1 MASSSRGD
9 EFFTP
14 TSSRLEPS
22 HWAPEGLE
30 ILVFY
35 ATTTLSRNC
44 ENLVPER
51 QDSCSSVGAAR
62 SQWSISEKL
71 ILKIDSFHPQ
81 KWKQLKLSTMIKA
94 DIKEVAYGFPWMFEH
109 ILIAQSLSISSNCGQ
124 SFIWFSPLKSDFPVF
139 QHELHIFPT
148 LIDDIEYKTGH
159 ALIPNFLLK
168 FSSLD
173 HCDLAGQPLDYSQTA
188 HGAVRAGQGRSIVA
202 AS

>member
-51 QDSCSSVGAAR
+51 QDSCSSVGAAS
-62 SQWSISEKL
+62 SQWSISENL

-94 DIKEVAYGFPWMFEH
+94 DTYWSCIWVESGVIKIRDKWQTVA
-109 ILIAQSLSISSNCGQ
+109 SLQYIFGGM
-124 SFIWFSPLKSDFPVF
+124 IWFRHKDKLYIKMLRFLKEIGWYHHH
-139 QHELHIFPT
+139 QQ
-148 LIDDIEYKTGH
+148 
-159 ALIPNFLLK
+159 FLFK
-168 FSSLD
+168 M
-173 HCDLAGQPLDYSQTA
+173 
-188 HGAVRAGQGRSIVA
+188 
-202 AS
+202 

>member
-1 MASSSRGD
+1 MNDLTHFRRLTEILKNHFDFILGELKPITIAFEMFWPLDKWWPKNTVSEINWPFYNYSFRNYLNLLWVVGKMASSSRGD

-62 SQWSISEKL
+62 IAWPHLWSIVKFIYSEKATKFCEIFTL
-71 ILKIDSFHPQ
+71 IL
-81 KWKQLKLSTMIKA
+81 
-94 DIKEVAYGFPWMFEH
+94 
-109 ILIAQSLSISSNCGQ
+109 
-124 SFIWFSPLKSDFPVF
+124 
-139 QHELHIFPT
+139 
-148 LIDDIEYKTGH
+148 TG
-159 ALIPNFLLK
+159 
-168 FSSLD
+168 
-173 HCDLAGQPLDYSQTA
+173 TT
-188 HGAVRAGQGRSIVA
+188 
-202 AS
+202 